1 MTIIQKK
8 LLSKMFVIAIIIITK
23 HKKVKQNERK
33 VKIFQTLII
42 VSGLERIRNPQEME
56 SIV

>member
-8 LLSKMFVIAIIIITK
+8 LLSKISAIAIIIITK

-33 VKIFQTLII
+33 VKKFQTLII
-42 VSGLERIRNPQEME
+42 ASVLEKIRNLREMERI
-56 SIV
+56 V